1 MDGSIHLIVVVN
13 DLDLCRPK
21 LRPHE
26 ADPVLIVDARALGL
40 TLVTNN
46 TAEFE
51 GVKGLTLENGN
62 VPRRRKR

>member
-1 MDGSIHLIVVVN
+1 MIV
-13 DLDLCRPK
+13 LDADFVGITALPVER
-21 LRPHE
+21 
-26 ADPVLIVDARALGL
+26 DPVLIVDARALGL